1 MTDSRLKKEF
11 SSLILDVKEQL
22 LYLQELGVENL
33 SANHLPDIEQMRLSK
48 NDRKVSVI
56 SGEEESE
63 RFTQSKDITKKTAS
77 GIQKTTKG
85 NAKSRRKILNSTKLS
100 SFSAA
105 ERKSSYSRQTKT
117 PIKSRE
123 EGSAKNTSAIKETR
137 LKDTLFGD
145 ITEQLPES
153 SETLEQ
159 VREDIG
165 QDCSRCRLCENRTQ
179 VVNSDGHPNADLMF
193 IGEAPGVDEDKQGK
207 PFVGRAGKLLTKII
221 EAIDLKRDD
230 VFIGNINRC
239 RPPENRQPQI
249 DEAEICKPFLLRE
262 ISIVSPKVIVVMGN
276 TACQNLLDTKAGI
289 TKLRGNFRD
298 FFGIKVMPTF
308 HPAYLLRDPRKK
320 REVWEDMKI
329 VRDFLT
335 ES

>member
-1 MTDSRLKKEF
+1 MTDSKFKKEF
-11 SSLILDVKEQL
+11 SSLILDIKEQM
-22 LYLQELGVENL
+22 LYLQELGVENV
-33 SANHLPDIEQMRLSK
+33 SADLPDIEQVRFPK
-48 NDRKVSVI
+48 NDRKFSVI
-56 SGEEESE
+56 SGEEEKSDS
-63 RFTQSKDITKKTAS
+63 FNQLKDIIKKSANDVQKPTKE
-77 GIQKTTKG
+77 

-100 SFSAA
+100 SFSAT
-105 ERKSSYSRQTKT
+105 ERKKSYSRQTTT
-117 PIKSRE
+117 PIKSKE
-123 EGSAKNTSAIKETR
+123 EASAKGMAKDKEVK

-165 QDCSRCRLCENRTQ
+165 KDCSRCRLCGNRTQ

-193 IGEAPGVDEDKQGK
+193 IGEAPGVDEDRQGK

-221 EAIDLKRDD
+221 EAINLKRDD

-239 RPPENRQPQI
+239 RPPGNRQPQI

-262 ISIVSPKVIVVMGN
+262 ISIVRPKVIVVMGN

-289 TKLRGNFRD
+289 TKLRGKFRE
-298 FFGIKVMPTF
+298 FFGVKVMPTF

-335 ES
+335 KN